1 MNTPEN
7 RKKIPTKEQVEFP
20 KNLDEMF
27 ELGNLPQGEFNVMLE
42 KLGRVYNSNKQ
53 EQESKARPR
62 VNLLTMF
69 ATVWDKT
76 PADCKLSLIHE
87 IITTKGALTRRY
99 NNEINLQ
106 NNLASHWKK

>member
-1 MNTPEN
+1 MNKPEN
-7 RKKIPTKEQVEFP
+7 KQNLSRNGQAEFP

-27 ELGNLPQGEFNVMLE
+27 QLGNLPQNEFNDMLE
-42 KLGRVYNSNKQ
+42 KFGRVSAINKQ
-53 EQESKARPR
+53 EQEPKARPR

-76 PADCKLSLIHE
+76 PNDCKLSLIQE

-99 NNEINLQ
+99 NNEIKLQ
-106 NNLASHWKK
+106 NDFDRHWKK